1 MRNGGVCVRFVLFVL
16 APINTHAQVNLTDYY
31 APGEQEKELL
41 IIVHIWGEVHK
52 PGKYIVRDGTNLI
65 DLISEA
71 GGPTRFGKMETVL
84 IAHKGDV
91 GQHIDVYDM
100 KKYIEKEKLLIPVLM
115 PGDVVLV
122 KRNTWGRFLDIGQV
136 TSVFAVILNSILI
149 LTLL

>member
-1 MRNGGVCVRFVLFVL
+1 MLFVLFVL
-16 APINTHAQVNLTDYY
+16 APINIHAQVTQTDYY

-41 IIVHIWGEVHK
+41 IIVHIWGEVHT

-71 GGPTRFGKMETVL
+71 GGPTRFGKMDIVHV
-84 IAHKGDV
+84 AHKGDV
-91 GQHIDVYDM
+91 GQHIDVYDI
-100 KKYIEKEKLLIPVLM
+100 KKYIEKEIILIPVLM

-122 KRNTWGRFLDIGQV
+122 KRNTWGRFLDVGQV

-149 LTLL
+149 LTRL